1 MAQRLGP
8 DNYTV
13 FDLEMTGLSAKTDK
27 VIEIG
32 AVRFR
37 DGQPEKTY
45 AALVNPH
52 MPIPKEV
59 TELTG
64 ITNEM
69 TAEQGIAEDTALR
82 ELLDFI
88 GDDIIVG
95 QNILFDYA
103 FLKQWAVNKKR
114 PLDLFACDTLKIART
129 LLPNLASRSLESL
142 CIYYQIRREN
152 AHRAPDDA
160 LETGLLFERLKGEC
174 ADRIAEG
181 TIAPEAG
188 EALLTPKLL
197 QYKAKRQTPVTPHQ
211 VKQLQEYRRAH
222 QLTDEINWETLT
234 RNEASRIMDRY
245 YAQYGRL

>member
-37 DGQPEKTY
+37 DGQPVEQY
-45 AALVNPH
+45 QALVNPH
-52 MPIPKEV
+52 VPIPEEV
-59 TELTG
+59 TKLTG

-69 TAEQGIAEDTALR
+69 TAQQGIEENTALPG
-82 ELLDFI
+82 LLDFI
-88 GDDIIVG
+88 GNDVIVG
-95 QNILFDYA
+95 QNVLFDYA

-114 PLDLFACDTLKIART
+114 PLELLACDTLKIARA
-129 LLPNLASRSLESL
+129 LLPQLASRTLESL
-142 CIYYQIRREN
+142 CTYYQIRREN

-160 LETGLLFERLKGEC
+160 LETGLLFERLKGE
-174 ADRIAEG
+174 AEKHIAEG
-181 TIAPEAG
+181 TLAPDAG
-188 EALLTPKLL
+188 KALFTPKQL

-234 RNEASRIMDRY
+234 RNEASRIMDQY
-245 YAQYGRL
+245 YARYGKS

>member
-1 MAQRLGP
+1 MEQSLGP
-8 DNYTV
+8 DDYTV
-13 FDLEMTGLSAKTDK
+13 IDLEMTGLSAKKDK

-37 DGQPEKTY
+37 NRQPAEQY

-64 ITNEM
+64 ITNEE
-69 TAEQGIAEDTALR
+69 AGQGREEDAALQ
-82 ELLDFI
+82 ELLDFV
-88 GDDIIVG
+88 GTDVIVG
-95 QNILFDYA
+95 QNIIFDYA

-114 PLDLFACDTLKIART
+114 PLELSACDTLKIART
-129 LLPNLASRSLESL
+129 LHPELASRSLESL
-142 CIYYQIRREN
+142 CGYYLIERQN

-160 LETGLLFERLKGEC
+160 METGLLFEKLKLTC
-174 ADRIAEG
+174 VQRMADGSMEMEKG
-181 TIAPEAG
+181 
-188 EALLTPKLL
+188 ALLFAPKKL

-211 VKQLQEYRRAH
+211 VKQLKEYRNLH
-222 QLTDEINWETLT
+222 GITDEINWETLT

-245 YAQYGRL
+245 YERYGRS

>member
-1 MAQRLGP
+1 MLQTPGP

-13 FDLEMTGLSAKTDK
+13 IDLEMTGISAKKDK

-37 DGQPEKTY
+37 GGKPEQTY
-45 AALVNPH
+45 ASLVNPH
-52 MPIPKEV
+52 MPIPAEV
-59 TELTG
+59 TGLTG

-69 TAEQGIAEDTALR
+69 AAQQGIVEEEAMG
-82 ELLDFI
+82 ELLSFI
-88 GDDIIVG
+88 GDDIIIG
-95 QNILFDYA
+95 QNVIFDYA

-114 PLDLFACDTLKIART
+114 PLEFWACDTLKIARR
-129 LLPNLASRSLESL
+129 LLPELESRSLENL
-142 CIYYQIRREN
+142 CTYYHIRREH

-160 LETGLLFERLKGEC
+160 LETGLLFEELKREC
-174 ADRIAEG
+174 VRKIADGMLTQE
-181 TIAPEAG
+181 TG
-188 EALLTPKLL
+188 EALFVPKKL

-211 VKQLQEYRRAH
+211 IRQLKEYRKAH

-245 YAQYGRL
+245 YSRYGRS